1 MKLND
6 EQLKKL
12 SVAVIKNALKD
23 DDQYLKTDDGK
34 FWSLCFTETDRKQLN
49 KGMTTNSQQSPIGSM
64 FDYTETQ
71 YNTNY
76 VTDEDI
82 LGF

>member
-1 MKLND
+1 MDLTD
-6 EQLKKL
+6 EQLKLL

-23 DDQYLKTDDGK
+23 NEDYLKTDDGK
-34 FWSLCFTETDRKQLN
+34 FWSLCFTETDKKQLN
-49 KGMTTNSQQSPIGSM
+49 KGMTDNSQQSPVSSM
-64 FDYTETQ
+64 FDYTGTQ

-76 VTDEDI
+76 VTDEDL